1 MDVLQVSLLAAT
13 FLTGLIAGLF
23 YSYSCSVNPGLAK
36 LKDIEYLKAMKSINK
51 AILNPWFFLS
61 FMGSLVAI
69 PLATTLYYYTTGVDA
84 SFYLLLSA
92 SLTYIVGVFGVT
104 MRGNVP
110 LNEELDSFNIEQA
123 AIQEISLK
131 RKSFEIPWNK
141 FHFVRSIANVAVFFF
156 LLVAIIIKS

>member
-1 MDVLQVSLLAAT
+1 MDVLQVSLFSAA

-69 PLATTLYYYTTGVDA
+69 PLATTLYYYNTGVDA

-92 SLTYIVGVFGVT
+92 SVTYIVGVFGVT
-104 MRGNVP
+104 IRANVP
-110 LNEELDSFNIEQA
+110 LNEDLDRFNIEQA
-123 AIQEISLK
+123 AMQDITLK
-131 RKSFEIPWNK
+131 RKSFETPWNK
-141 FHFVRSIANVAVFFF
+141 FHFARSIANVAAF
-156 LLVAIIIKS
+156 LFVLVAIIIKS

>member
-1 MDVLQVSLLAAT
+1 MDVLQVSLFSAT
-13 FLTGLIAGLF
+13 LLTGLIAGLF

-36 LKDIEYLKAMKSINK
+36 LKDIEYLKAMQSINK

-69 PLATTLYYYTTGVDA
+69 PLSTTLHYYSTGADA

-104 MRGNVP
+104 IRGNVP
-110 LNEELDSFNIEQA
+110 LNEALDSFNIEQA
-123 AIQEISLK
+123 AIPDITLK
-131 RKSFEIPWNK
+131 RKSFESPWNK
-141 FHFVRSIANVAVFFF
+141 FHFVRSIANVAAFVF
-156 LLVAIIIKS
+156 LLFAIIIKS